1 MGQRPTAMLLNDA
14 YAGHR
19 KWWRRDW
26 VEDPALVSVWTEWDY
41 ILLRVVQYIEDY
53 TNANGHLVWVDEDE
67 DVWWD
72 VDKSFSTYER
82 DTHEFRENNDVK
94 PWEGLRAIPK
104 WDDDKE
110 APSMEK
116 WLKQMEDGPK
126 AERERP
132 QGSRPPTPEEL
143 AALEARAAEENP

>member
-1 MGQRPTAMLLNDA
+1 MLLNDA

-19 KWWRRDW
+19 KWWRKGW
-26 VEDPALVSVWTEWDY
+26 VENPSLVSVWTEWDF
-41 ILLRVVQYIEDY
+41 ILLRVAQYVEDY
-53 TNANGHLVWVDEDE
+53 TNANGLLVWVDEDP

-72 VDKSFSTYER
+72 VNKSFSTYER

-94 PWEGLRAIPK
+94 QWEGLRAVPR
-104 WDDDKE
+104 WGDDVE

-116 WLKQMEDGPK
+116 WLKQMEDGPQ
-126 AERERP
+126 EHDGRP

-143 AALEARAAEENP
+143 AALMRANSQT